1 MRILVDTHIYLWM
14 LSCPEKLTDARR
26 YELESSVNEVFF
38 SSISIAELMI
48 KHSIGKINIT
58 FNPLEMAMEMGLET
72 LNFTG
77 EDALLLKSL
86 PFFHK
91 DPFDRML
98 VAQSMTNKL
107 TLMSDDSKIKKYDCK
122 LIGSP
127 SFSVVDTHPNL

>member
-58 FNPLEMAMEMGLET
+58 FNPLEMASSS
-72 LNFTG
+72 
-77 EDALLLKSL
+77 ALSHSL
-86 PFFHK
+86 QP
-91 DPFDRML
+91 
-98 VAQSMTNKL
+98 
-107 TLMSDDSKIKKYDCK
+107 I
-122 LIGSP
+122 
-127 SFSVVDTHPNL
+127 SFCPKA

>member
-58 FNPLEMAMEMGLET
+58 FNPLEMASLS
-72 LNFTG
+72 
-77 EDALLLKSL
+77 ALSHSL
-86 PFFHK
+86 QPISSCPK
-91 DPFDRML
+91 
-98 VAQSMTNKL
+98 A
-107 TLMSDDSKIKKYDCK
+107 
-122 LIGSP
+122 
-127 SFSVVDTHPNL
+127 